1 MKKILSCLMLAVFLC
16 TTLIAEAASSNE
28 PKGRVNPSYINNH
41 PTPMVRQQRLPQ
53 GKKPVVAVL
62 YINNALTSY
71 DGELDGLILENLKQ
85 AIPSGKYVYVDGS
98 KYVRT
103 LQQAGI
109 VDLATAE
116 RADFM
121 DAFSGEVL
129 DYVVFVELQPLM
141 IKNKATVFTVG
152 KDVISL
158 VPLKIIDVQR
168 DRYLYNGKLTDKT
181 SVSNIIMG
189 VGNKSVVVESLT
201 KINQQLTT
209 IISQRLPLTKAA
221 SSSEL
226 VKKKG

>member
-1 MKKILSCLMLAVFLC
+1 V
-16 TTLIAEAASSNE
+16 
-28 PKGRVNPSYINNH
+28 
-41 PTPMVRQQRLPQ
+41 
-53 GKKPVVAVL
+53 
-62 YINNALTSY
+62 
-71 DGELDGLILENLKQ
+71 
-85 AIPSGKYVYVDGS
+85 KYVYVDGS

-116 RADFM
+116 RADIM
-121 DAFSGEVL
+121 DAFTGEVL